1 MHKFKKVSAALFS
14 TGILAAGIA
23 ASSAGA
29 APVIT
34 GELVNVT
41 VTDVLS
47 HDQISVQV
55 PIGVAANVCGVQA
68 NVLAQGGLQEP
79 VDCTAATTAD
89 LPVAF
94 APGGRRITK
103 RRN

>member
-23 ASSAGA
+23 VPSAGA

-34 GELVNVT
+34 GGLVNVT

-47 HDQISVQV
+47 HDQINVQV

-89 LPVAF
+89 LPVHF
-94 APGGRRITK
+94 ARQIG
-103 RRN
+103 

>member
-1 MHKFKKVSAALFS
+1 MHKVKKITAALFS

-23 ASSAGA
+23 VPSASAQ
-29 APVIT
+29 PVIT
-34 GELVNVT
+34 GGLVNVT
-41 VTDVLS
+41 ITDVLS

-68 NVLAQGGLQEP
+68 NVLAQGGIQEP
-79 VDCTAATTAD
+79 VNCTSATQQD

-94 APGGRRITK
+94 ARQIG
-103 RRN
+103 